1 MWESLGSS
9 DLAAALAPTAA
20 LALEAVLFF
29 RTTSNRQQ
37 KQQQPWL
44 SIPLPSATSRVRYGH
59 HDGGSDINGGG
70 RYGGGACGS
79 RSHGSYGS
87 GSGSG
92 SNNSI
97 AQNNPRIGEQKN
109 QSIAANSDNTNA
121 KDEIRTSAG
130 MSRCRPT
137 NCKRNYGTIMVTTES
152 SPASRS

>member
-1 MWESLGSS
+1 MGKSGQLGFGGSIGS
-9 DLAAALAPTAA
+9 NSGTGI
-20 LALEAVLFF
+20 EAVLFL
-29 RTTSNRQQ
+29 RTTNNRQQ
-37 KQQQPWL
+37 KQQQPWI

-97 AQNNPRIGEQKN
+97 AQNNPRIREQKN
-109 QSIAANSDNTNA
+109 QSIAANSANTNA